1 MRESLFR
8 RRWVR
13 QEGERIDRYDERL
26 VQEFLKAHRDLH
38 RRGHSLEVHLDRAT
52 RDAGDIGEGA
62 QRHLSLFAQPAK
74 GVRVEPHVQPSG
86 RGIEEGRDALL
97 QEFAERPPGEDR
109 DAEPGV
115 DHAVLQ
121 GSGPAPFADDERRS
135 IEDSRDLEQFVCGV
149 LGQRIDVLEHLDD
162 QERVVSPRP
171 GGGLELNLLEAVYL
185 VEGGR
190 LDIRRRGRTVSA
202 RELFRAASASIDAFE
217 IRYLV
222 YRDLR
227 SRGYVV
233 EARGGPVDFQV
244 YPRGG
249 APKKTPSKYWVRALS
264 ERAVFD
270 LAELLGRA
278 EEAAAVRKTLL
289 LGLVDE
295 ESDLTYYSV
304 REAHPRGHQPA
315 ALRKVDVVVH
325 FLGDRA
331 VVIDEVQ
338 AKALHE
344 AGFFGKIVGRR
355 LQLSLLETAYL
366 LKAGLVEEAHPETDR
381 PVQPARLIKKAKA
394 TQPDFELRPPG
405 YEDLT
410 GRGVISKTG
419 FKYGS
424 HFRAYEGDPETH
436 HAKYLV
442 HVVPKGHRGAWP
454 EISRAVRLAHGVKKQ
469 ILFGE
474 VGDGVRY
481 VKLERVRP

>member
-1 MRESLFR
+1 MLR
-8 RRWVR
+8 RSRMP
-13 QEGERIDRYDERL
+13 
-26 VQEFLKAHRDLH
+26 
-38 RRGHSLEVHLDRAT
+38 
-52 RDAGDIGEGA
+52 GA
-62 QRHLSLFAQPAK
+62 LT
-74 GVRVEPHVQPSG
+74 
-86 RGIEEGRDALL
+86 
-97 QEFAERPPGEDR
+97 EDR
-109 DAEPGV
+109 VIVDDATEASTLYNRGYF
-115 DHAVLQ
+115 
-121 GSGPAPFADDERRS
+121 G
-135 IEDSRDLEQFVCGV
+135 
-149 LGQRIDVLEHLDD
+149 
-162 QERVVSPRP
+162 SPRS
-171 GGGLELNLLEAVYL
+171 GGGLELDLLEAVYL
-185 VEGGR
+185 VEAERLEVRRGGR
-190 LDIRRRGRTVSA
+190 AVSA
-202 RELFRAASASIDAFE
+202 RDLFRAAGAAVPSFE

-227 SRGYVV
+227 QRGYIV
-233 EARGGPVDFQV
+233 ESRDGSVDFQV

-270 LAELLGRA
+270 LAELLARA

-295 ESDLTYYSV
+295 ESDLTYYGV
-304 REAHPRGHQPA
+304 REAHPRGHRPMGTPKE
-315 ALRKVDVVVH
+315 RVVVH

-331 VVIDEVQ
+331 VVIDEAQ
-338 AKALHE
+338 ARALHE
-344 AGFFGKIVGRR
+344 AGFFGKMIGRR

-366 LKAGLVEEAHPETDR
+366 LKGGFAEVRNSDTDR
-381 PVQPARLIKKAKA
+381 PIRLARLTKEAKA
-394 TQPDFELRPPG
+394 IQPDFDLRLRA

-424 HFRAYEGDPETH
+424 HFRAYEGDPEAH

-474 VGDGVRY
+474 VGDTVRY

>member
-1 MRESLFR
+1 M
-8 RRWVR
+8 
-13 QEGERIDRYDERL
+13 
-26 VQEFLKAHRDLH
+26 
-38 RRGHSLEVHLDRAT
+38 
-52 RDAGDIGEGA
+52 
-62 QRHLSLFAQPAK
+62 
-74 GVRVEPHVQPSG
+74 
-86 RGIEEGRDALL
+86 
-97 QEFAERPPGEDR
+97 PGE
-109 DAEPGV
+109 
-115 DHAVLQ
+115 L
-121 GSGPAPFADDERRS
+121 
-135 IEDSRDLEQFVCGV
+135 LEN
-149 LGQRIDVLEHLDD
+149 
-162 QERVVSPRP
+162 RVVVDDAAEASGLHNRGYFGTPRS
-171 GGGLELNLLEAVYL
+171 GGGLALDLLEAVYL
-185 VEGGR
+185 VEAGR
-190 LDIRRRGRTVSA
+190 LEVRRKGRAVSA
-202 RELFRAASASIDAFE
+202 RELFRAASAAIEAFE

-227 SRGYVV
+227 QRGYVV

-270 LAELLGRA
+270 LAELLGRS
-278 EEAAAVRKTLL
+278 EEAAAVRKALL

-304 REAHPRGHQPA
+304 REAHPRGHRPPIKSSA
-315 ALRKVDVVVH
+315 VVVH

-331 VVIDEVQ
+331 VVIDEDQ
-338 AKALHE
+338 ARALHD
-344 AGFFGKIVGRR
+344 AGFFGKMIGRR

-366 LKAGLVEEAHPETDR
+366 LKAGLVEVRNADTDR
-381 PVQPARLIKKAKA
+381 PIRLPRLVKEAEAIE
-394 TQPDFELRPPG
+394 PDFDLRLRA

-410 GRGVISKTG
+410 ARGVISKTG
-419 FKYGS
+419 FKYGA

-442 HVVPKGHRGAWP
+442 HVVPSGHRGAWP

>member
-1 MRESLFR
+1 MA
-8 RRWVR
+8 
-13 QEGERIDRYDERL
+13 GELVDDRVIVDDPAEASGVYN
-26 VQEFLKAHRDLH
+26 
-38 RRGHSLEVHLDRAT
+38 RGFF
-52 RDAGDIGEGA
+52 G
-62 QRHLSLFAQPAK
+62 
-74 GVRVEPHVQPSG
+74 
-86 RGIEEGRDALL
+86 
-97 QEFAERPPGEDR
+97 
-109 DAEPGV
+109 
-115 DHAVLQ
+115 
-121 GSGPAPFADDERRS
+121 
-135 IEDSRDLEQFVCGV
+135 
-149 LGQRIDVLEHLDD
+149 
-162 QERVVSPRP
+162 SPRP

-304 REAHPRGHQPA
+304 REAHPRGHPPA
-315 ALRKVDVVVH
+315 TLRKTDVVVH

-338 AKALHE
+338 AKTLHE

-366 LKAGLVEEAHPETDR
+366 LKAGLVEVRNADTDR
-381 PVQPARLIKKAKA
+381 PIRLARLIKEAKA
-394 TQPDFELRPPG
+394 VQPDFELRLQA

-474 VGDGVRY
+474 VGHGVRY